1 MCRWAAYLG
10 EAVFLEDIVTAPC
23 HSLIA
28 QSHCAQEAKS
38 PTNGDGFGLAWY
50 GERPEP
56 GLYRDIL
63 PAWSDPNLK
72 SLCRQ
77 IRSSLF
83 LAHVRASTGGATSRM
98 NCHPFTAGRWS
109 FMHNGQ
115 IGGFETIRRAL
126 ENSLSDAVFAQREG
140 TTDSELFF
148 LLMIDEGLSGDAEG
162 AVLRAT
168 RRVMD
173 ASRRAGF
180 EPALRLTAA
189 LSDGESLHA
198 VRYATDAHAPT
209 LYTSVFSNGGGRCL
223 MSEPF
228 DRDGGDWQPI
238 PPSSFVTIT
247 RDGMTIRPFA
257 PEPVRLG
264 AGRVDPSLSRQHRGT
279 VPSADLAAQFR
290 SSTACT
296 RVLNSA

>member
-10 EAVFLEDIVTAPC
+10 EAVFLEDILTAPC

-50 GERPEP
+50 GDRPEP

-77 IRSSLF
+77 IKSGLF

-98 NCHPFTAGRWS
+98 NCHPFISGPWS

-115 IGGFETIRRAL
+115 IGGFEKIRRAL
-126 ENSLSDAVFAQREG
+126 ENPLSDAVFDQREG

-148 LLMIDEGLSGDAEG
+148 LLMIDEGLAGDPQG
-162 AVLRAT
+162 AVSRAT
-168 RRVMD
+168 ARVLE
-173 ASRRAGF
+173 ASRRAGL
-180 EPALRLTAA
+180 EPALKLTAA
-189 LSDGESLHA
+189 FSDGQALHA

-209 LYTSVFSNGGGRCL
+209 LYTSSLRKGGGRCIV
-223 MSEPF
+223 SEPF
-228 DRDGGDWQPI
+228 DREGGDWQAI
-238 PPSSFVTIT
+238 PPSSFVTMT
-247 RDGMTIRPFA
+247 GDGISIRPFA
-257 PEPVRLG
+257 PTE
-264 AGRVDPSLSRQHRGT
+264 AK
-279 VPSADLAAQFR
+279 LAL
-290 SSTACT
+290 
-296 RVLNSA
+296 VV